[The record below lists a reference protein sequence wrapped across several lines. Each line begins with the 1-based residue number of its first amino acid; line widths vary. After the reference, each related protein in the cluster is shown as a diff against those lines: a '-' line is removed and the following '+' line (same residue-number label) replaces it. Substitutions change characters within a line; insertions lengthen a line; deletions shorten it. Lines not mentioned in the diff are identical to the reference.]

1 MPTKFCRHFFVN
13 MNEIL
18 QKKEE
23 LQIQQFPHLFENL
36 FSKIATAQLNY

>member
-18 QKKEE
+18 LKKKNYKFNN
-23 LQIQQFPHLFENL
+23 FPILFENL
-36 FSKIATAQLNY
+36 FSKIAAAQLNY